1 MNILILAYAAEP
13 GAGSEYGVG
22 WMVPE
27 TLAKHYPEEQFYVLT
42 RGRCR
47 EKIEKALAEKE
58 LQNLHF
64 CFYEVPKWLSHAN
77 EMKSNWGEQINYLIW
92 QLTVRKY
99 AKKLHR
105 QIGFSVVHHLTF
117 NQYRT
122 PSPGFWMDAPFVFG
136 PIGGAE
142 TIAPAFWQDLEEHSR
157 RKEQIRLKG
166 RDLKIFRWYTTRKNN
181 KKVILCSCGEN
192 LRRLQPYAKNCEV
205 RLMPAIAYTPEDF
218 NTMPAKESAKTLRML
233 YAGKAWDW
241 KGIHIFLKAVKKALD
256 DKGIYD
262 WRLKLIGIRF
272 KEEQEK
278 VTGWINELELTK
290 RVQLVPFIQRSDLL
304 QLMSTCSLSVY
315 PAFRDSGSMSVLEAS
330 ALGCPTLCFDAG
342 GQDVFPDDILL
353 KVAVGNDYETT
364 LNNLAEKISWAYAHK
379 EDIKNIGLK
388 AQQWVSEHMTWKKK
402 ATEFMEIYK
411 GIAPPQP
418 SPIGRELNEE

>member
-1 MNILILAYAAEP
+1 MNILIIAYAAEP

-27 TLAKHYPEEQFYVLT
+27 TLAKQYPEEQFYVLT
-42 RGRCR
+42 RSRCK
-47 EKIEKALAEKE
+47 EKIEKVLAEKE

-92 QLTVRKY
+92 QLAVRKY

-122 PSPGFWMDAPFVFG
+122 PSPGFWMNVPFVFG

-157 RKEQIRLKG
+157 RKEEIRLKG
-166 RDLKIFRWYTTRKNN
+166 RDLKIFRWYTTRKKN

-192 LRRLQPYAKNCEV
+192 LRRLQPFAKNCEV
-205 RLMPAIAYTPEDF
+205 RLLPAIAYTPDDF
-218 NTMPAKESAKTLRML
+218 KTMPTQEGSKSFRML

-241 KGIHIFLKAVKKALD
+241 KGIHIFLKAVKKALAD
-256 DKGIYD
+256 NGIDD
-262 WRLKLIGIRF
+262 WRVKLIGIRF

-278 VTGWINELELTK
+278 VTGWVKELGLSE
-290 RVQLVPFIQRSDLL
+290 RVGLVPFIQRAELL
-304 QLMSTCSLSVY
+304 QLMSTCSMSVY

-353 KVAVGNDYETT
+353 KVDVADDYETT
-364 LNNLAEKISWAYAHK
+364 MTNFANKLEWAYLHRDEIK
-379 EDIKNIGLK
+379 EIGLRS
-388 AQQWVSEHMTWKKK
+388 QQWVKENMTWDKK
-402 ATEFMEIYK
+402 ADDFMTIY
-411 GIAPPQP
+411 
-418 SPIGRELNEE
+418 REMIT

>member
-1 MNILILAYAAEP
+1 MNILIIAYAAEP

-27 TLAKHYPEEQFYVLT
+27 TLAKQYPEEQFYVLT
-42 RGRCR
+42 RSRCK
-47 EKIEKALAEKE
+47 EKIEKVLAEKE

-92 QLTVRKY
+92 QLAVRKY

-122 PSPGFWMDAPFVFG
+122 PSPGFWMNVPFIFG

-142 TIAPAFWQDLEEHSR
+142 TIAPAFWQDLEDHSR
-157 RKEQIRLKG
+157 RKEKIRLKG
-166 RDLKIFRWYTTRKNN
+166 RDLKIFRWYTTRKKN

-192 LRRLQPYAKNCEV
+192 LRRLQPYAINCEV
-205 RLMPAIAYTPEDF
+205 KLLPAIAYTPDDF
-218 NTMPAKESAKTLRML
+218 KTMPTQEGSKSFRML

-241 KGIHIFLKAVKKALD
+241 KGIHIFLKAVKKALAD
-256 DKGIYD
+256 NGIDD
-262 WRLKLIGIRF
+262 WRVKLIGIRF

-278 VTGWINELELTK
+278 VTGWVKELGLSE
-290 RVQLVPFIQRSDLL
+290 RVSLVPFIQRAELL
-304 QLMSTCSLSVY
+304 QLMSTCSMSVY

-353 KVAVGNDYETT
+353 KVAVGDDYEST
-364 LNNLAEKISWAYAHK
+364 LNNLAEKISWAYAHQ
-379 EDIKNIGLK
+379 EDIKATGLK
-388 AQQWVSEHMTWKKK
+388 AQQWVSENMTWDRK
-402 ATEFMEIYK
+402 AKDFMAIYREISTK
-411 GIAPPQP
+411 TITKT
-418 SPIGRELNEE
+418 ITKIK